1 MRKLTKFFIAVA
13 LLGVYACTTDT
24 TGDLGVSHGQG
35 STEITISIE
44 TPRTQLGDEPV
55 DGLYPLYWSEGDQI
69 SVNGLS
75 SNVLT
80 ADEAGSDKA
89 VFNVQG
95 LTAETYHIAYPAAG
109 ENQVLFAENQVH
121 TSNTTFGNGVST
133 MFGKCN
139 AGESVTLQHLTGVL
153 KIGVTGS
160 AKLSHAQISTIDRA
174 PIAGV
179 FAFDFE
185 EAEVSATADSKV
197 AINYSFG
204 EGVTLSSEPTYLHV
218 AVPAG
223 EYNELYVTLY
233 DTEGGVLVATVKA
246 DSNKPLNAGN
256 IRTFLSDIAYEA
268 KNDVKYFVIR
278 DVATLNEFATKAAE
292 GLDMD
297 AVLVADIDLTGES
310 WTPIEGGGFSG
321 TVLGNG
327 HSIKGLTAPLFNTT
341 SASFKGLHL
350 EGVNIVET
358 VNPNVGALART
369 IVATDT
375 VKPTVEHCS
384 ASGTIQVNCTKYT
397 LSGSDKYAPF
407 AIGGVVGH
415 IKGADLDGVIS
426 NVALDVD
433 QILATSNTTKVFM
446 SVGGVVGLVDCFQ
459 RTDSVVLSNLSNLE
473 NTAAV
478 DVHEVSCTTV
488 SYGNSPV
495 LPYVG
500 GVVGYTAIDN
510 HNCSITNLT
519 NRGSVSVGGQFG
531 IGEGATADIDYT
543 DVDLSVAGVVGYLDS
558 ANASG
563 LKNYGNLTFDFGQMW
578 FLYIGGVAG
587 QLGEDSVL
595 TKSENHGKITLPYAD
610 EHLPKI
616 PFLHCAGVVAH
627 TWTGSA
633 LSECDNYGGIAID
646 AGLTVGGAT
655 GHRYFRVGGVA
666 GFTRGS
672 VTNCHNKKGANI
684 DISGSIGGANG
695 WQDIAIGGVVAVAYN
710 HPVKDCS
717 NSGAIKSGM
726 NNNNSGTGRL
736 GHTNVG
742 GVVGIA
748 SKYCD
753 NVVNNGTII
762 FLGNTKILYL
772 GGCVGYLGNSTN
784 TEKVGGYT
792 NNGRFEFRGATSEIK
807 TSACQITT
815 KAWIGGCIGNAESDV
830 YNATNNGKMELCG
843 VKHSGE
849 NRVGGVVGNITSKAT
864 DGIHSSTNTG
874 NLIIDNTTLTGH
886 NYIAGVTAVVSGK
899 GTNLTNEGDLTLTF
913 TRTATGNARAFISG
927 VGGYIA
933 GESSN
938 FVNKGTITVNG
949 SLEQTR
955 IGGIAANG
963 DASSASNCTFTGFK
977 NEGDII
983 FNADV
988 VFNSNNHACIG
999 GLWGDCNTA
1008 HTLVDCYNTGNI
1020 TISKDASAAY
1030 GSNKAQAMYVGGL
1043 FGYNR
1048 GGSAPKTFTRCYNT
1062 GNVTVEEGA
1071 TIVNLYTGG
1080 CFGKFD
1086 AAPVINEN
1094 GLRTIGNVKVLNGA
1108 SESVV
1113 NRVGGV
1119 VGWNAG
1125 ALVGAQVVCDVV
1137 APGVD
1142 GVGIVTG
1149 MARNASALAS
1159 TCKLGGKIAK
1169 ELDGEGNP
1177 VWKTVTATKIESEY
1191 FDPDEGLVVE
1201 EDPNS
1206 VPFWSVIYGN
1216 DWSEAS
1222 ESNCDNCSHLS
1233 SITIE

>member
-1 MRKLTKFFIAVA
+1 MRKLTKFFIAVV
-13 LLGVYACTTDT
+13 LLAAYSCATDT
-24 TGDLGVSHGQG
+24 TEDLGVKHGQG
-35 STEITISIE
+35 LTEITVSIE
-44 TPRTQLGDEPV
+44 ESRMQLGAENN
-55 DGLYPLYWSEGDQI
+55 GLYPLYWSEGDQI
-69 SVNGLS
+69 SVNGLP

-80 ADEAGSDKA
+80 KEEAGKA
-89 VFNVQG
+89 SATFFVGSEDIQ
-95 LTAETYHIAYPAAG
+95 AYHIAYPAAA

-121 TSNTTFGNGVST
+121 LNNTTFGSGVST
-133 MFGKCN
+133 MYGKG
-139 AGESVTLQHLTGVL
+139 AVGEAIQMHHLTGVL

-160 AKLSHAQISTIDRA
+160 ALLTHAQISTIDRA
-174 PIAGV
+174 PIAGA

-185 EAEVSATADSKV
+185 KEELSATDASKDV
-197 AINYSFG
+197 INYSFG

-223 EYNELYVTLY
+223 EYDELYVTLY
-233 DTEGGVLVATVKA
+233 DKAGGVMYATVQAGK
-246 DSNKPLNAGN
+246 DNKPLSAGKV
-256 IRTFLSDIAYEA
+256 RTFDKNIAYEA
-268 KNDVKYFVIR
+268 KNNVKYFVISN
-278 DVATLNEFATKAAE
+278 VATLKEFATKAAE
-292 GLDMD
+292 GLAMD
-297 AVLVADIDLTGES
+297 ALLVADIDLAGEA
-310 WTPIEGGGFSG
+310 WTSIEGEGFVG

-327 HSIKGLTAPLFNTT
+327 YSIKGLNAPLFNTT

-350 EGVNIVET
+350 EGVAINESA
-358 VNPNVGALART
+358 NPNVGALARA

-384 ASGTIQVNCTKYT
+384 ANGTITVNCTEYA
-397 LSGSDKYAPF
+397 LASGATGTMAPF
-407 AIGGVVGH
+407 AIGGLVGRVE
-415 IKGADLDGVIS
+415 GADLDHCTSG
-426 NVALDVD
+426 VALDVD
-433 QILATSNTTKVFM
+433 QVIATSNATKIYIP
-446 SVGGVVGLVDCFQ
+446 VGGVVGLVSNHN
-459 RTDSVVLSNLSNLE
+459 TVLSNLSDLE

-510 HNCSITNLT
+510 HNCTITNLT

-531 IGEGATADIDYT
+531 IGAGATADIDYT
-543 DVDLSVAGVVGYLDS
+543 DVDLSVAGVVGYLDT
-558 ANASG
+558 ANGSG
-563 LKNYGNLTFDFGQMW
+563 LKNYGDLTFDFGQMW

-587 QLGEDSVL
+587 QLGKDSVL
-595 TKSENHGKITLPYAD
+595 TKSENHGKITLPYAG

-627 TWTGSA
+627 TWEGSA
-633 LSECDNYGGIAID
+633 LSECDNYGGIAIA
-646 AGLTVGGAT
+646 AGLTVGGAS

-684 DISGSIGGANG
+684 DISGSIGGAPN
-695 WQDIAIGGVVAVAYN
+695 WQDDAIGGVVAVAYN

-717 NSGAIKSGM
+717 NSGAIKSGA
-726 NNNNSGTGRL
+726 NNNSTSNGRL
-736 GHTNVG
+736 GHTIVG

-753 NVVNNGTII
+753 NVTNNGTII

-772 GGCVGYLGNSTN
+772 GGCVGFLGNSTN
-784 TEKVGGYT
+784 TGKVGGYT
-792 NNGRFEFRGATSEIK
+792 NNGRFEFRGATSEIT

-815 KAWIGGCIGNAESDV
+815 KAWIGGCIGNAEGDV

-849 NRVGGVVGNITSKAT
+849 NRVGGVVGYITSKAT

-874 NLIIDNTTLTGH
+874 DLIIDNTTLTGN

-899 GTNLTNEGDLTLTF
+899 GSNLTNEGDLTLSF

-963 DASSASNCTFTGFK
+963 DAASAANCTFTGFK

-1008 HTLVDCYNTGNI
+1008 HTLVDCYNKGNI

-1030 GSNKAQAMYVGGL
+1030 GSNTDQAMYVGGL

-1108 SESVV
+1108 SESDV

-1125 ALVGAQVVCDVV
+1125 TLFGAQVVCEVV

-1142 GVGIVTG
+1142 GVGMVTG
-1149 MARNASALAS
+1149 MAHSTSALAS
-1159 TCKLGGKIAK
+1159 SCKLGGKIAV
-1169 ELDGEGNP
+1169 ELDTNGEPIYKEVSANRMTITTGNVDEGEGE
-1177 VWKTVTATKIESEY
+1177 TVD
-1191 FDPDEGLVVE
+1191 DPRY
-1201 EDPNS
+1201 
-1206 VPFWSVIYGN
+1206 VPFWRVIYGN
-1216 DWSEAS
+1216 AWEAAS
-1222 ESNCDNCSHLS
+1222 KDNCDNCSYLGA
-1233 SITIE
+1233 ITIE

>member
-1 MRKLTKFFIAVA
+1 MRKLTKFFIAVV
-13 LLGVYACTTDT
+13 LLAAYSCATDAT
-24 TGDLGVSHGQG
+24 EDLGATLGQG
-35 STEITISIE
+35 SAEVTVSIE
-44 TPRTQLGDEPV
+44 ESRTQLGSEAQGV
-55 DGLYPLYWSEGDQI
+55 FPLYWSEGDQI
-69 SVNGLS
+69 SVNGLP
-75 SNVLT
+75 SNALT
-80 ADEAGSDKA
+80 SGEAGKA
-89 VFNVQG
+89 SATFNVVG
-95 LTAETYHIAYPAAG
+95 LVAETYYVAYPAAG
-109 ENQVLFAENQVH
+109 EGKVLFAENQVH
-121 TSNTTFGNGVST
+121 TSNSTFGSGVST

-139 AGESVTLQHLTGVL
+139 AGEAVQLHHLTGVL
-153 KIGVTGS
+153 KIGVTGDK
-160 AKLSHAQISTIDRA
+160 KLSHAQISTIDRA
-174 PIAGV
+174 PIAGT
-179 FAFDFE
+179 FEFDFD
-185 EAEVSATADSKV
+185 AEFATATEDSKV
-197 AINYSFG
+197 VINYSFG

-223 EYNELYVTLY
+223 VYDELYVTLY
-233 DTEGGVLVATVKA
+233 DVDGGVMYATVKA
-246 DSNKPLNAGN
+246 PDTKPLVAGN
-256 IRTFLSDIAYEA
+256 IRTFNKNIAYA
-268 KNDVKYFVIR
+268 ANDQKFVIR
-278 DVATLNEFATKAAE
+278 DAATLKQFATNVAGGANT
-292 GLDMD
+292 D
-297 AVLVADIDLTGES
+297 AVLVADVDLTGET
-310 WTPIEGGGFSG
+310 WTPIEGGGYSG

-327 HSIKGLTAPLFNTT
+327 YSIKGLTAPLFNTT

-350 EGVNIVET
+350 EGVAINET
-358 VNPNVGALART
+358 ANPNVGALARA

-384 ASGTIQVNCTKYT
+384 ANGTITVNCTEYA
-397 LSGSDKYAPF
+397 LASGAADTMAPF
-407 AIGGVVGH
+407 AIGGLVGRVE
-415 IKGADLDGVIS
+415 GADLDHCTSG
-426 NVALDVD
+426 VALDVD
-433 QILATSNTTKVFM
+433 QVIATSNATKIYIP
-446 SVGGVVGLVDCFQ
+446 VGGVVGLVDCFQ

-488 SYGNSPV
+488 SYGDSPV

-510 HNCSITNLT
+510 HECSITNLT

-531 IGEGATADIDYT
+531 IGAGSKDDIDYT

-595 TKSENHGKITLPYAD
+595 TKSENHGKITLPYAG

-633 LSECDNYGGIAID
+633 LSECDNYGGIAIA

-684 DISGSIGGANG
+684 DISGSIGGAPN
-695 WQDIAIGGVVAVAYN
+695 WQDDAIGGVVAVAYN

-726 NNNNSGTGRL
+726 NNNNSTSGRL

-772 GGCVGYLGNSTN
+772 GGCVGFLGNSTN

-792 NNGRFEFRGATSEIK
+792 NNGRFEFRGATSEIT

-815 KAWIGGCIGNAESDV
+815 KAWIGGCIGNAEGDV

-849 NRVGGVVGNITSKAT
+849 NRVGGVVGYITNKAT
-864 DGIHSSTNTG
+864 DGIHDATNTG

-899 GTNLTNEGDLTLTF
+899 GTNLTNEGDLDLTF
-913 TRTATGNARAFISG
+913 TRTAEANARAFISG

-963 DASSASNCTFTGFK
+963 DASSAANCTFTGFK

-1030 GSNKAQAMYVGGL
+1030 GSNTAQAMYVGGL

-1048 GGSAPKTFTRCYNT
+1048 STVKTFTNCYNT
-1062 GNVTVEEGA
+1062 GNITVEEGA

-1080 CFGKFD
+1080 CFGRFT

-1094 GLRTIGNVKVLNGA
+1094 GLRTTGNVKVLNGA
-1108 SESVV
+1108 SEHVD
-1113 NRVGGV
+1113 NCAGGV
-1119 VGWNAG
+1119 VGKNDASI
-1125 ALVGAQVVCDVV
+1125 VGAHVVCDVV
-1137 APGVD
+1137 
-1142 GVGIVTG
+1142 GVGINGVGMVTG
-1149 MARNASALAS
+1149 MGRSSASLAKN
-1159 TCKLGGKIAK
+1159 CQLGGKIAYA
-1169 ELDGEGNP
+1169 LDENGEP
-1177 VWKTVTATKIESEY
+1177 VFKTISADKVVIGSGSVE
-1191 FDPDEGLVVE
+1191 EGDYTEV
-1201 EDPNS
+1201 EDPNF
-1206 VPFWSVIYGN
+1206 VPFWNAIYGSAWA
-1216 DWSEAS
+1216 DAS
-1222 ESNCDNCSHLS
+1222 IENCDGCSYLS
-1233 SITIE
+1233 AITIE